1 MMMDL
6 LEVLKRSKRSLD
18 GYITYRKIAV
28 ILTLLLFFFLY
39 LAPGAFRWLSGKDRV
54 SLLALDCG
62 KSI

>member
-1 MMMDL
+1 MMDF

-18 GYITYRKIAV
+18 GYITYRKIAA

-54 SLLALDCG
+54 SFLA
-62 KSI
+62 